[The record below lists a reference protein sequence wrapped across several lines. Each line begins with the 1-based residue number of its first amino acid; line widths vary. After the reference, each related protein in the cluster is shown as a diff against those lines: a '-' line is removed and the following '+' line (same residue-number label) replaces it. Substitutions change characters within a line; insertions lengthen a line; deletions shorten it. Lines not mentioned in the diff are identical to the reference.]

1 LFRQDAIR
9 AGINDAG
16 LMQLFYDGLKEDV
29 KDELYKEDRPAT
41 LDAYIARAIRIDDR
55 LFARKQQKKG
65 HGRLVV
71 GTDNHQGSHANHG
84 KKRQHKS
91 TSYGTHAGPMDVDAT
106 QRAGPVRRDK
116 SDITCYG
123 CGKKGHFK
131 RDCRSSKKNG
141 WKPVQGRAETA
152 AITKHTPVVE
162 VSAASYTQDDFE
174 DAVDR
179 ELAREDQHGWSEDES
194 SGSSSG
200 QGNAE
205 EHDRGA
211 ERQDRDGPSDGT
223 GSDPGA
229 DSVTRLEANAE
240 QRIERQDETD
250 GSSESENDNLPYSL
264 TIDEQAE
271 LREFARQEAE
281 EAVHRHL
288 AAAVVE
294 AELHRLAQQQEA
306 WRGLTPQEADLAYL
320 HEKSERLRKHNDE
333 LQSKVHTLTRE
344 VQGFQERLDDAGQ
357 EVAALR
363 GELFQVNDALDRGTI
378 GWAGPYD
385 ADVEDCGPTEIR
397 NPEEE
402 WMSQNTGTMTWH
414 EYWQNQPYVSI
425 GKSNAEM
432 QKSDYSDKFR
442 WASSDESRRLHPERA
457 DHVQV
462 PWFQCVTHNC
472 KYHFKEKYDYDHW
485 PIRETMINGWPKALR
500 WTYDQGQGASDFLW
514 YFEYE
519 EGRVIARPRHA
530 WPRACG
536 TTDASTPDH
545 CLSVECLWHLQG
557 KSIAY
562 HQQRINQEYETGGQG
577 DYPRS
582 SKREARW
589 ARSSKQWLKEFG
601 TIVEASQGA
610 DRDALTHQRSL
621 GNGSGPSEGPDNL

>member
-84 KKRQHKS
+84 KKRQYKS

-116 SDITCYG
+116 TDVTCYG

-179 ELAREDQHGWSEDES
+179 ELAREDQRGWSEDES

-200 QGNAE
+200 QEDAE

-223 GSDPGA
+223 GSGPGA
-229 DSVTRLEANAE
+229 DSVTRPEARTE
-240 QRIERQDETD
+240 QGIERQDKTD

-294 AELHRLAQQQEA
+294 AELHRFAHQQEA
-306 WRGLTPQEADLAYL
+306 WRGLTPREADLAYL

-333 LQSKVHTLTRE
+333 LLSEVHTL
-344 VQGFQERLDDAGQ
+344 LYKH
-357 EVAALR
+357 
-363 GELFQVNDALDRGTI
+363 
-378 GWAGPYD
+378 P
-385 ADVEDCGPTEIR
+385 
-397 NPEEE
+397 
-402 WMSQNTGTMTWH
+402 S
-414 EYWQNQPYVSI
+414 VS
-425 GKSNAEM
+425 AP
-432 QKSDYSDKFR
+432 D
-442 WASSDESRRLHPERA
+442 
-457 DHVQV
+457 
-462 PWFQCVTHNC
+462 
-472 KYHFKEKYDYDHW
+472 
-485 PIRETMINGWPKALR
+485 
-500 WTYDQGQGASDFLW
+500 
-514 YFEYE
+514 
-519 EGRVIARPRHA
+519 
-530 WPRACG
+530 
-536 TTDASTPDH
+536 TP
-545 CLSVECLWHLQG
+545 
-557 KSIAY
+557 
-562 HQQRINQEYETGGQG
+562 
-577 DYPRS
+577 
-582 SKREARW
+582 
-589 ARSSKQWLKEFG
+589 F
-601 TIVEASQGA
+601 
-610 DRDALTHQRSL
+610 
-621 GNGSGPSEGPDNL
+621 